1 MAVEIRIAQD
11 DDDLE
16 QAYAIMAYAFTGDR
30 SPEARQR
37 LRHLEE
43 MGLTMVLLEDGEM
56 VACLRVLALEMLV
69 SGGPIA
75 LGGVCSVACL
85 PERRRQGHVGR
96 LLRRALEEMRE
107 RGQALSSL
115 YTPHPPLYRRYGWM
129 VAGAA
134 LKHTWS
140 PKLVQPYRSAAPA
153 GRAERVGE
161 DAQPVL
167 KAIYQRF
174 TAGRNGYLVRS
185 QRWWK
190 EAVFRQLF
198 DDRRRLNDVAVWR
211 DDSGSATGY
220 VVYRPHRESR
230 TGEPP
235 VDSLFLSEF
244 VALDAGAYGG
254 LLRYLLAHDL
264 AQKVTWYAPPDE
276 PLALALDG
284 SELVRREYHDTFML
298 RVVDMERAVAARP
311 AGPGA
316 PEGTFTVHV
325 VDAAAP
331 WNQGTWRIESGGGAL
346 RAARTREGA
355 CISTDAATF
364 AALYNGFMP
373 ASVAVRCGLAE
384 ASDEGAVALADRVLA
399 AAYVPYSPDQF

>member
-1 MAVEIRIAQD
+1 
-11 DDDLE
+11 
-16 QAYAIMAYAFTGDR
+16 MAYAFAGDR
-30 SPEARQR
+30 SPEARQH

-43 MGLTMVLLEDGEM
+43 MGRTMVLIEDGEM
-56 VACLRVLALEMLV
+56 VACLRVLSLETLV
-69 SGGPIA
+69 NGGPVS
-75 LGGVCSVACL
+75 LGGVASVACL

-96 LLRRALEEMRE
+96 LLRQALEEMRE
-107 RGQALSSL
+107 CGQALSTL

-134 LKHTWS
+134 LRHTWS
-140 PKLVQPYRSAAPA
+140 PKLVRPYRGAAPA

-161 DAQPVL
+161 DAQPMLEAV
-167 KAIYQRF
+167 YRRF
-174 TAGRNGYLVRS
+174 AAGRNGYLVRS
-185 QRWWK
+185 QRWWQ
-190 EAVFRQLF
+190 EAVFRELY
-198 DDRRRLNDVAVWR
+198 DDRRRVNDVAVWR
-211 DDSGSATGY
+211 SDSGRATGY
-220 VVYRPHRESR
+220 VVYRPRRESR
-230 TGEPP
+230 AGEPP
-235 VDSLFLSEF
+235 VDSLFVYEF

-254 LLRYLLAHDL
+254 LLRYILAHDL

-276 PLALALDG
+276 PLALALDD

-399 AAYVPYSPDQF
+399 AAYVPYSPDHF